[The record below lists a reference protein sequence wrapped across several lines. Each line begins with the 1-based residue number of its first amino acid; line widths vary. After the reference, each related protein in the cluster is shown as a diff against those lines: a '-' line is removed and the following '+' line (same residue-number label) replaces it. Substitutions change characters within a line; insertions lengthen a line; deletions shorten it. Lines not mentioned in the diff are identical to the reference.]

1 MSEAAVAE
9 ENTTMLKP
17 VKMEATAKYLQ
28 MLMEKSILRDNVMER
43 YLPAVRSVFDNLELR
58 QIHDKMVTEVVEDF
72 KKQKRAYAIHH
83 FRDTKTKSTYPG
95 DEAIIKGVYLE
106 VVNPIRNK
114 NIVIPMEVVHNII
127 HHQVP
132 GFLEIMRNLGDSPM
146 GETENYFEISNFLK
160 VVSDLDMPPEVYEE
174 LEAIREPIEAI
185 VNERFAAMTGA
196 EKELDLSEFENDD
209 YERERNI
216 PSLFTILKKM
226 VEWGADDIHIKPN
239 CRPIGVLRGDIV
251 AHPEFKFFMEPED
264 TLHYAYRTLTEEQI
278 LQFEE
283 TREMD
288 TSFAVPGVAR
298 FRCNCYWAQGAIGMV
313 LRLIPNDPLPTN
325 VLIIPQILKKL
336 VFERLGLVLVT
347 GQTGSGKTTT
357 LASIIEFANQNRKS
371 HVLTLENHVEYVYT
385 NKNCVFTQR
394 AVEIDSLSFPMGM
407 RAALREKPDII
418 LIGEMRDQDT
428 IIAGLKAAETGHLV
442 LSTLHTNDSV
452 QTINRLI
459 NTFPPHE
466 QEQVRLQLSETI
478 RASISQRL
486 LKRWDRPGRV
496 CSIEILLITPNARG
510 ENSRDYIRRN
520 EINELYKVIE
530 TSPYDGMQSGNMSL
544 FDFYDN
550 CVISGSDALALS
562 DDPEQMMQLMRR
574 VAGKGLD

>member
-1 MSEAAVAE
+1 MSQE
-9 ENTTMLKP
+9 ETMMRPCKLD
-17 VKMEATAKYLQ
+17 ATAAYIQ
-28 MLMEKSILRDNVMER
+28 QIFDERILRDLVQER

-58 QIHDKMVTEVVEDF
+58 QIHDQTVTEVVDEC
-72 KKQKRAYAIHH
+72 KEKVIPYGIHH
-83 FRDTKTKSTYPG
+83 FRSARNKCTHADC
-95 DEAIIKGVYLE
+95 EIIIEGVYLE

-114 NIVIPMEVVHNII
+114 NIVIPMETVHNILV
-127 HHQVP
+127 HQIP
-132 GFLEIMRNLGDSPM
+132 GYTEIMRNLGDSPM
-146 GETENYFEISNFLK
+146 GKTDVYFEVGTFLK
-160 VVSDLDMPPEVYEE
+160 VTADLDLPDEAKEE
-174 LEAIREPIEAI
+174 LLAIQGPIDYLEK
-185 VNERFAAMTGA
+185 ERFAAMTA
-196 EKELDLSEFENDD
+196 EAKELDLSEFENDE
-209 YERERNI
+209 YEKERGI
-216 PSLFTILKKM
+216 PSLFSILKKM
-226 VEWGADDIHIKPN
+226 VEWGADDIHIKASCP
-239 CRPIGVLRGDIV
+239 PIGVLRGDVV
-251 AHPEFKFFMEPED
+251 AHPDYDFFMEPED
-264 TLHYAYRTLTEEQI
+264 TQHYAFRTLSEEQI

-288 TSFAVPGVAR
+288 TSFSVPGIAR
-298 FRCNCYWAQGAIGMV
+298 FRCNVYWAQGAVGMV
-313 LRLIPNDPLPTN
+313 LRLIPNDPLPTH
-325 VLIIPQILKKL
+325 VLIVPQILKKL

-357 LASIIEFANQNRKS
+357 LASIIEFANQNRAC
-371 HVLTLENHVEYVYT
+371 HILTLENPVEYVYT
-385 NKNCVFTQR
+385 NKQSIFTQR

-478 RASISQRL
+478 KASISQRL

-510 ENSRDYIRRN
+510 DNSRDYIRRN

-530 TSPYDGMQSGNMSL
+530 TSPYDGMQTGNGSL

-562 DDPEQMMQLMRR
+562 DNPEQMNQWMRK
-574 VAGKGLD
+574 VAGKGY

>member
-1 MSEAAVAE
+1 MSQDVP
-9 ENTTMLKP
+9 NMMKP
-17 VKMEATAKYLQ
+17 QKMEATAAYLQ
-28 MLMEKSILRDNVMER
+28 QLMDESILRNLVMER
-43 YLPAVRSVFDNLELR
+43 YMPAVRSVFDNLELR
-58 QIHDKMVTEVVEDF
+58 QIHDQMVKEVVADCKD
-72 KKQKRAYAIHH
+72 KKKPYAIHH
-83 FRDTKTKSTYPG
+83 FRNTRTKPTVPG
-95 DEAIIKGVYLE
+95 DESIIEGVYLE
-106 VVNPIRNK
+106 VVNPVTNK
-114 NIVIPMEVVHNII
+114 NIVIPMEVVHNITKHRI
-127 HHQVP
+127 P
-132 GFLEIMRNLGDSPM
+132 GFKELMRNLGDSPM
-146 GETENYFEISNFLK
+146 GFTDNYFEIGNFLK
-160 VVSDLDMPPEVYEE
+160 VCGSLDLPDQVGNE
-174 LEAIREPIEAI
+174 LEAMQPDIEYI
-185 VNERFAAMTGA
+185 VNQRFASMTA
-196 EKELDLSEFENDD
+196 ATKELDLSGFQNDE
-209 YERERNI
+209 YERERNL

-226 VEWGADDIHIKPN
+226 VEWGADDIHIKAG
-239 CRPIGVLRGDIV
+239 CRPIGVMSGDITP
-251 AHPEFKFFMEPED
+251 HPDFEFFFEAED
-264 TLHYAYRTLTEEQI
+264 TQHYAYRTLSEEQI

-288 TSFAVPGVAR
+288 TSFSVPGVAR
-298 FRCNCYWAQGAIGMV
+298 FRCNVYWAQGTIGMV

-357 LASIIEFANQNRKS
+357 LASIIEFANQNRS
-371 HVLTLENHVEYVYT
+371 CHILTLENPVEYVYT
-385 NKNCVFTQR
+385 NKNSIFTQR

-478 RASISQRL
+478 RASVSQRL
-486 LKRWDRPGRV
+486 LKRWDKPGRV

-510 ENSRDYIRRN
+510 DNSRDYIRRN

-544 FDFYDN
+544 FEFYDN

-562 DDPEQMMQLMRR
+562 DNPEQMSQLMRK
-574 VAGKGLD
+574 VAGKGN

>member
-1 MSEAAVAE
+1 MSDVPD
-9 ENTTMLKP
+9 MMKP
-17 VKMEATAKYLQ
+17 QKLEATAAYLKDIFENSLLRDMVMEKYLP
-28 MLMEKSILRDNVMER
+28 L
-43 YLPAVRSVFDNLELR
+43 VRSVFGNLELR
-58 QIHDKMVTEVVEDF
+58 QIHDRVVLEVVEECKE
-72 KKQKRAYAIHH
+72 KKKPYAIHH
-83 FRDTKTKSTYPG
+83 FRHTKTKSPVPG
-95 DEAIIKGVYLE
+95 DDRFIQGVYLE

-114 NIVIPMEVVHNII
+114 NIVIPMETVHSII
-127 HHQVP
+127 HYQIP
-132 GFLEIMRNLGDSPM
+132 GFKEIMRNLGDSPM
-146 GETENYFEISNFLK
+146 GETDNYFEVGNFLK
-160 VVSDLDMPPEVYEE
+160 VVSNLDMPEAVGEE
-174 LEAIREPIEAI
+174 LTAIQADIEYI
-185 VNERFAAMTGA
+185 VNQRFASMTA
-196 EKELDLSEFENDD
+196 APKELDLSEFEQDD

-216 PSLFTILKKM
+216 PSLFTILKSM
-226 VEWGADDIHIKPN
+226 VEWGADDIHIKTD
-239 CRPIGVLRGDIV
+239 CRPIGVLRGDV
-251 AHPEFKFFMEPED
+251 VPHPEYEFFMEPED
-264 TLHYAYRTLTEEQI
+264 TQHYAFRTLSEEQI

-298 FRCNCYWAQGAIGMV
+298 FRCNVYWAQGAIGMV
-313 LRLIPNDPLPTN
+313 LRLIPNDPLPTH

-357 LASIIEFANQNRKS
+357 LASIIEFANENRKS
-371 HVLTLENHVEYVYT
+371 HILTLENPVEYVYT
-385 NKNCVFTQR
+385 NKNSVFTQR

-407 RAALREKPDII
+407 RAGLRQKPDII

-452 QTINRLI
+452 QTINRII

-562 DDPEQMMQLMRR
+562 DDPEQMNQLMRR
-574 VAGKGLD
+574 VAGKGID

>member
-1 MSEAAVAE
+1 MSQDLPDMLAPQKLDATAAYFRQLMSEH
-9 ENTTMLKP
+9 MLRDM
-17 VKMEATAKYLQ
+17 V
-28 MLMEKSILRDNVMER
+28 MEK

-58 QIHDKMVTEVVEDF
+58 QIHDQIVQEVVQECKD
-72 KKQKRAYAIHH
+72 KKKPYCIKH
-83 FRDTKTKSTYPG
+83 FRNQRTKSSVPG
-95 DEAIIKGVYLE
+95 DDSIIEGVYLE
-106 VVNPIRNK
+106 VANPITNK
-114 NIVIPMEVVHNII
+114 NIVIPMEIVHGIVN
-127 HHQVP
+127 HKMP
-132 GFLEIMRNLGDSPM
+132 GFREIMRNLGDSPL
-146 GETENYFEISNFLK
+146 GYTDQYLEIKNFMK
-160 VVSDLDMPPEVYEE
+160 VVEPLGMPDQVGDE
-174 LEAIREPIEAI
+174 LEALRPDIEEI
-185 VNERFAAMTGA
+185 VDSRFRSMTA
-196 EKELDLSEFENDD
+196 EARELDLSGFENDE
-209 YERERNI
+209 YERDREI
-216 PSLFTILKKM
+216 PSLFSILKAM
-226 VEWGADDIHIKPN
+226 VQWGADDIHIKAY
-239 CRPIGVLRGDIV
+239 CRPLGVLRGDV
-251 AHPEFKFFMEPED
+251 VPHPEFPKFLEPED
-264 TLHYAYRTLTEEQI
+264 TQHYAFRALSEEQI

-288 TSFAVPGVAR
+288 TSFSVPGVAR
-298 FRCNCYWAQGAIGMV
+298 FRCNVYWAQGTVGMV
-313 LRLIPNDPLPTN
+313 LRLIPNDPLPTH

-357 LASIIEFANQNRKS
+357 LASIIEFANQNRQS
-371 HVLTLENHVEYVYT
+371 HVLTLENPVEYVYT
-385 NKNCVFTQR
+385 NKNSVFTQR
-394 AVEIDSLSFPMGM
+394 AIEIDSLSFPMGM
-407 RAALREKPDII
+407 RAGLRQKPDII

-442 LSTLHTNDSV
+442 LSTLHTNDAV
-452 QTINRLI
+452 QTINRII

-510 ENSRDYIRRN
+510 DNSRDYIRRN

-544 FDFYDN
+544 FEFYDN

-562 DDPEQMMQLMRR
+562 DNPEQMSQWIRR
-574 VAGKGLD
+574 VAGKGIS

>member
-1 MSEAAVAE
+1 MSDVP
-9 ENTTMLKP
+9 NMMQPQKLQ
-17 VKMEATAKYLQ
+17 ATAAYLKH
-28 MLMEKSILRDNVMER
+28 LHDEAILRDKVMER
-43 YLPAVRSVFDNLELR
+43 YIPAVRSVFDNLELR
-58 QIHDKMVTEVVEDF
+58 QIHDDLVKEVVEEHKE
-72 KKQKRAYAIHH
+72 KKKPYAIRH
-83 FRDTKTKSTYPG
+83 FQKTRTKSSVPG
-95 DEAIIKGVYLE
+95 DDSIIEGVYLE
-106 VVNPIRNK
+106 VVDPIRNK
-114 NIVIPMEVVHNII
+114 NIVIPMETYHNIVN
-127 HHQVP
+127 HQIP
-132 GFLEIMRNLGDSPM
+132 GFQEIMRNLGDSPM
-146 GETENYFEISNFLK
+146 GRTDQYFEIANFMK
-160 VVSDLDMPPEVYEE
+160 VVEPLDMPDQVGDELMAIKDDIDHIVGGKFSAMEGEE
-174 LEAIREPIEAI
+174 E
-185 VNERFAAMTGA
+185 
-196 EKELDLSEFENDD
+196 ELDLSGFENDE
-209 YERERNI
+209 YEREREI
-216 PSLFTILKKM
+216 PSLYTILKEM
-226 VEWGADDIHIKPN
+226 VNWGADDIHIKAN

-251 AHPEFKFFMEPED
+251 PHPKFEKFMSAAD
-264 TLHYAYRTLTEEQI
+264 TKHYAYRTLSEEQI

-298 FRCNCYWAQGAIGMV
+298 FRCNVYWAQGTVGMV
-313 LRLIPNDPLPTN
+313 LRLIPNDPLPTH

-336 VFERLGLVLVT
+336 VFERMGLVLVT

-371 HVLTLENHVEYVYT
+371 HILTLENPVEYVYK

-442 LSTLHTNDSV
+442 LSTLHTNDAV
-452 QTINRLI
+452 QTISRLV

-478 RASISQRL
+478 RSSISQRL

-496 CSIEILLITPNARG
+496 CSIEILLMTPNARG

-530 TSPYDGMQSGNMSL
+530 TSPYDGMQTGNMSL
-544 FDFYDN
+544 FEFYDN
-550 CVISGSDALALS
+550 CVISGSDALSLS
-562 DDPEQMMQLMRR
+562 DNPEEMMQWMRR
-574 VAGKGLD
+574 VAGKGIE

>member
-1 MSEAAVAE
+1 MSQE
-9 ENTTMLKP
+9 ETMMRPCKLT
-17 VKMEATAKYLQ
+17 ATAAYLRKIFD
-28 MLMEKSILRDNVMER
+28 ERILRDMVQER

-58 QIHDKMVTEVVEDF
+58 QIHDQTVKDVVEECKE
-72 KKQKRAYAIHH
+72 KKIPYGIHH
-83 FRDTKTKSTYPG
+83 FRKARNKCTHEGCEVMID
-95 DEAIIKGVYLE
+95 GVYLE

-114 NIVIPMEVVHNII
+114 NIVIPIEVVHNILV
-127 HHQVP
+127 HQIP
-132 GFLEIMRNLGDSPM
+132 GFVEIMRNLGDSPM
-146 GETENYFEISNFLK
+146 GKTEIYFEVGNFLK
-160 VVSDLDMPPEVYEE
+160 VTSDLDLPDEAKEE
-174 LEAIREPIEAI
+174 LLAIQAPIDRI
-185 VNERFAAMTGA
+185 VNEKFASMTAA
-196 EKELDLSEFENDD
+196 EKELDLSGFENDE
-209 YERERNI
+209 YEKERGI
-216 PSLFTILKKM
+216 PSLFTILKAM
-226 VEWGADDIHIKPN
+226 VEWGADDIHIKAG

-251 AHPEFKFFMEPED
+251 PHPDFDFFMEPED
-264 TLHYAYRTLTEEQI
+264 TQHYAYRSLSEEQI

-298 FRCNCYWAQGAIGMV
+298 FRCNVYWAQGTVGLVM
-313 LRLIPNDPLPTN
+313 RLIPNDPLPTH

-357 LASIIEFANQNRKS
+357 LASIIEFANQNRAC
-371 HVLTLENHVEYVYT
+371 HILTLENPVEYVYT
-385 NKNCVFTQR
+385 NKQSVFTQR

-478 RASISQRL
+478 KASISQRL

-510 ENSRDYIRRN
+510 DNSRDYIRRN

-530 TSPYDGMQSGNMSL
+530 TSPYDGMQTGNGSL
-544 FDFYDN
+544 FEFYDN

-562 DDPEQMMQLMRR
+562 DNPEQMNQWMRQI
-574 VAGKGLD
+574 AGKGV

>member
-1 MSEAAVAE
+1 MSDVPD
-9 ENTTMLKP
+9 MMKP
-17 VKMEATAKYLQ
+17 QKLEATAAYLKDIF
-28 MLMEKSILRDNVMER
+28 ENSILRDMVMEK
-43 YLPAVRSVFDNLELR
+43 YMPAVRAVFDNLELR
-58 QIHDKMVTEVVEDF
+58 QIHDRIVKEVVEEC
-72 KKQKRAYAIHH
+72 KEKQKPYAIHH
-83 FRDTKTKSTYPG
+83 FKHTKTKSPVEG
-95 DEAIIKGVYLE
+95 DDRFIEGVYLE
-106 VVNPIRNK
+106 IVNPIRNK
-114 NIVIPMEVVHNII
+114 NIVIPMETFHSIVHYQI
-127 HHQVP
+127 P
-132 GFLEIMRNLGDSPM
+132 GFREVMRNLGDSPM
-146 GETENYFEISNFLK
+146 GETDNYFEVGSFLK
-160 VVSDLDMPPEVYEE
+160 VVSNLDMPEAVGEE
-174 LEAIREPIEAI
+174 LKAIQADIEYI
-185 VNERFAAMTGA
+185 VNDRFASMTA
-196 EKELDLSEFENDD
+196 EAKDLDLSEFENDD

-216 PSLFTILKKM
+216 PSLFVILKNM
-226 VEWGADDIHIKPN
+226 VEWGADDIHIKPG
-239 CRPIGVLRGDIV
+239 CRPIGVLRGDV
-251 AHPEFKFFMEPED
+251 VPHPEFDFFMEPED
-264 TLHYAYRTLTEEQI
+264 TEHYAFRTLSEEQI

-298 FRCNCYWAQGAIGMV
+298 FRCNVYWAQGAIGMV
-313 LRLIPNDPLPTN
+313 LRLIPNDPLPTH
-325 VLIIPQILKKL
+325 VLIVPQILKKL

-357 LASIIEFANQNRKS
+357 LASIIEFANENRKC
-371 HVLTLENHVEYVYT
+371 HILTLENPVEYVYT
-385 NKNCVFTQR
+385 NKNSVFTQR

-407 RAALREKPDII
+407 RAGLRQKPDII

-452 QTINRLI
+452 QTINRII

-562 DDPEQMMQLMRR
+562 DDPEQMNQLMRR
-574 VAGKGLD
+574 VAGKGID

>member
-1 MSEAAVAE
+1 MSREVPDMM
-9 ENTTMLKP
+9 TPQKLD
-17 VKMEATAKYLQ
+17 ATAAYLQ
-28 MLMEKSILRDNVMER
+28 QLMDESILRNMVMEK

-58 QIHDKMVTEVVEDF
+58 QIHDQIVKEVVGECKD
-72 KKQKRAYAIHH
+72 KKKPYAVHH
-83 FRDTKTKSTYPG
+83 FRNTRTKATVPG
-95 DEAIIKGVYLE
+95 DETLIEGVYLE
-106 VVNPIRNK
+106 VVNPVTNK
-114 NIVIPMEVVHNII
+114 NIVIPMETVHNITKHRI
-127 HHQVP
+127 P
-132 GFLEIMRNLGDSPM
+132 GFKEVMRNLGDSPM
-146 GETENYFEISNFLK
+146 GYTDNFFEIANFLK
-160 VVSDLDMPPEVYEE
+160 VCSSLDMPDQVGDE
-174 LEAIREPIEAI
+174 LEAIQPDIEYL
-185 VNERFAAMTGA
+185 VGSRFASMTA
-196 EKELDLSEFENDD
+196 EARELDRSGFENDE
-209 YERERNI
+209 YERERNL
-216 PSLFTILKKM
+216 PSLFTILQKM
-226 VEWGADDIHIKPN
+226 VEWGADDIHIKAG
-239 CRPIGVLRGDIV
+239 CRPIGVMSGDV
-251 AHPEFKFFMEPED
+251 TPHPEFEFFLEPED
-264 TLHYAYRTLTEEQI
+264 TQHYAYRTLSEEQI

-298 FRCNCYWAQGAIGMV
+298 FRCNVYWAQGTVGMV

-357 LASIIEFANQNRKS
+357 LASIIEFANQNRS
-371 HVLTLENHVEYVYT
+371 CHILTLENPVEYVYT
-385 NKNCVFTQR
+385 NKQSIFTQR

-478 RASISQRL
+478 RASVSQRL
-486 LKRWDRPGRV
+486 LKRWDKPGRV

-510 ENSRDYIRRN
+510 DNSRDYIRRN

-544 FDFYDN
+544 FEFYDN

-562 DDPEQMMQLMRR
+562 DNPEQMSQWMRR
-574 VAGKGLD
+574 VAGKGIA

>member
-1 MSEAAVAE
+1 MSSEVPD
-9 ENTTMLKP
+9 MMQPQKL
-17 VKMEATAKYLQ
+17 EATAAYLKK
-28 MLMEKSILRDNVMER
+28 LFDESILRNQVMER
-43 YLPAVRSVFDNLELR
+43 YLTAVRNLYDNLEIR
-58 QIHDKMVTEVVEDF
+58 QMHDKIVTEVVEEF
-72 KKQKRAYAIHH
+72 KAKKKPYCIHH
-83 FRDTKTKSTYPG
+83 FRNARTKSTVPG
-95 DEAIIKGVYLE
+95 DEAIIQGVYLE
-106 VVNPIRNK
+106 VVDPTRNK
-114 NIVIPMEVVHNII
+114 NIVIPMETYHNIVNHRI
-127 HHQVP
+127 P
-132 GFLEIMRNLGDSPM
+132 GFVEIMRNLGDSPM
-146 GETENYFEISNFLK
+146 GETINYFEVGNFLK
-160 VVSDLDMPPEVYEE
+160 VVGNLDLPDEARAE
-174 LEAIREPIEAI
+174 LEAIKPHIDYL
-185 VNERFAAMTGA
+185 VDERFRAMTAA
-196 EKELDLSEFENDD
+196 EKELDLSGFANDD
-209 YERERNI
+209 YESERNL

-226 VEWGADDIHIKPN
+226 VEWGADDIHIKAN
-239 CRPIGVLRGDIV
+239 CRPIGVLRGEV
-251 AHPEFKFFMEPED
+251 VPHPDFDFFMEPED
-264 TLHYAYRTLTEEQI
+264 TQHYAYRALSEEQI

-288 TSFAVPGVAR
+288 TSFGVPGVAR
-298 FRCNCYWAQGAIGMV
+298 FRCNVYWAQGSIGMV
-313 LRLIPNDPLPTN
+313 LRLIPNDPLPTH

-371 HVLTLENHVEYVYT
+371 HVLTLENPVEYVYT
-385 NKNCVFTQR
+385 NKNSIFTQR

-407 RAALREKPDII
+407 RAGLRQKPDII

-452 QTINRLI
+452 QTINRII

-510 ENSRDYIRRN
+510 DNSRDYIRRN

-530 TSPYDGMQSGNMSL
+530 TSAYDGMQTGNMSL
-544 FDFYDN
+544 FEFYDN
-550 CVISGSDALALS
+550 CVISGSDALAMS
-562 DDPEQMMQLMRR
+562 DNPEQMNQWIRR
-574 VAGKGLD
+574 VAGKGVS

>member
-1 MSEAAVAE
+1 MSEDDF
-9 ENTTMLKP
+9 NSLLIP
-17 VKMEATAKYLQ
+17 HRLDATAAYLKDIF
-28 MLMEKSILRDNVMER
+28 ENRILRNMVMER

-58 QIHDKMVTEVVEDF
+58 QIHDQTVTEVVEEC
-72 KKQKRAYAIHH
+72 KEERKPYAVHY
-83 FRDTKTKSTYPG
+83 FRQTENKCTVEG
-95 DEAIIKGVYLE
+95 CEAVIKGVYLE

-114 NIVIPMEVVHNII
+114 NIVIPIEVVHNII
-127 HHQVP
+127 EHRIP

-146 GETENYFEISNFLK
+146 GHTANYFEVSNFLK
-160 VVSDLDMPPEVYEE
+160 VTSDLDLPEEAKEE
-174 LEAIREPIEAI
+174 LMEIKETIDEK
-185 VNERFAAMTGA
+185 VKSRFAAVTA
-196 EKELDLSEFENDD
+196 APKALDLSGFEQDD
-209 YERERNI
+209 YEKERDI
-216 PSLFTILKKM
+216 PSLFTILKAM

-239 CRPIGVLRGDIV
+239 CRPIGVLRGDITP
-251 AHPEFKFFMEPED
+251 HPDFPKFMEPED
-264 TLHYAYRTLTEEQI
+264 TQHYAYRTLTEEQI

-298 FRCNCYWAQGAIGMV
+298 FRCNCYWSQGTVGMV

-325 VLIIPQILKKL
+325 VLIIPQMLKKL

-357 LASIIEFANQNRKS
+357 LASIIEFANQNRAS
-371 HVLTLENHVEYVYT
+371 HILTLENPVEYVYS
-385 NKNCVFTQR
+385 NKMSVFTQR

-478 RASISQRL
+478 KASISQRL
-486 LKRWDRPGRV
+486 LKRWDRPGRLA
-496 CSIEILLITPNARG
+496 SIEILLITPNARG
-510 ENSRDYIRRN
+510 DNSREYIRRN

-530 TSPYDGMQSGNMSL
+530 TSPYDGMQTGNGSL
-544 FDFYDN
+544 LEFYDN

-562 DDPEQMMQLMRR
+562 DNPEQMNQWMRR
-574 VAGKGLD
+574 IAGKGL

>member
-1 MSEAAVAE
+1 MDKEAP
-9 ENTTMLKP
+9 NLLSPQQLKF
-17 VKMEATAKYLQ
+17 TAAYMKKL
-28 MLMEKSILRDNVMER
+28 LTECVLRDNFQER
-43 YLPAVRSVFDNLELR
+43 YIKAARNITSNVDMRILHDDMVQQVVGEFKDRNSPYAVRHFKNVVNKCPIEGC
-58 QIHDKMVTEVVEDF
+58 EVPI
-72 KKQKRAYAIHH
+72 R
-83 FRDTKTKSTYPG
+83 
-95 DEAIIKGVYLE
+95 GVYLE
-106 VVNPIRNK
+106 VVNPVTNRS
-114 NIVIPMEVVHNII
+114 IVIHMETVHNII
-127 HHQVP
+127 EHQIP
-132 GFLEIMRNLGDSPM
+132 GFVEIMRNLGDSPM
-146 GETENYFEISNFLK
+146 GVTDQYLEIANFLK
-160 VVSDLDMPPEVYEE
+160 VVSPLNMPDEVAAE
-174 LEAIREPIEAI
+174 LEVIRPDIEEQ
-185 VNERFAAMTGA
+185 VNGRFRAMTTEA
-196 EKELDLSEFENDD
+196 PELDLSGFANDD
-209 YERERNI
+209 YEQGRGI
-216 PSLFTILKKM
+216 PSLFAILKKM
-226 VEWGADDIHIKPN
+226 VEWGADDIHIKAG

-251 AHPEFKFFMEPED
+251 PHPEFPIFMTAED
-264 TLHYAYRTLTEEQI
+264 TQHYAYRTLSEEQI

-298 FRCNCYWAQGAIGMV
+298 FRCNVYWSQGTIGMV
-313 LRLIPNDPLPTN
+313 LRLIPNDPLPTH

-371 HVLTLENHVEYVYT
+371 HILTLENPVEYVYT
-385 NKNCVFTQR
+385 NKFSVFTQR

-442 LSTLHTNDSV
+442 LSTLHTNDAV
-452 QTINRLI
+452 QTINRVI

-486 LKRWDRPGRV
+486 LKRWDKPGRV

-510 ENSRDYIRRN
+510 NNSRDYIRRN

-530 TSPYDGMQSGNMSL
+530 TSHYDGMQTGNMSL
-544 FDFYDN
+544 FEFFDN
-550 CVISGSDALALS
+550 CVISGNEALAVS
-562 DDPEQMMQLMRR
+562 DNPEQMTQWMRR
-574 VAGKGLD
+574 AAGKGVE

>member
-1 MSEAAVAE
+1 MSQEETMMRPCKLDVTAA
-9 ENTTMLKP
+9 
-17 VKMEATAKYLQ
+17 YLQ
-28 MLMEKSILRDNVMER
+28 QFFDERILRNVVQER
-43 YLPAVRSVFDNLELR
+43 YIPAVRSVFENLELR
-58 QIHDKMVTEVVEDF
+58 QIHDEMVTEVVTEF
-72 KKQKRAYAIHH
+72 KEKGIPYGIHY
-83 FRDTKTKSTYPG
+83 FRNTENKCTTEG
-95 DEAIIKGVYLE
+95 CEATIKGVYLE

-127 HHQVP
+127 AHGIP
-132 GFLEIMRNLGDSPM
+132 GYIEIMRNLGDSPM
-146 GETENYFEISNFLK
+146 GKTDNYFEIGNFLK
-160 VVSDLDMPPEVYEE
+160 VTSDLDLPDEAKEE
-174 LEAIREPIEAI
+174 LMAIKEPVEALVKA
-185 VNERFAAMTGA
+185 RFADVTA
-196 EKELDLSEFENDD
+196 EAKELDRSGFLHDE
-209 YERERNI
+209 YETERNI
-216 PSLFTILKKM
+216 PALFEILEKM
-226 VEWGADDIHIKPN
+226 VEWGADDIHIKAGS
-239 CRPIGVLRGDIV
+239 RPIGVMRGDV
-251 AHPEFKFFMEPED
+251 TPHPDFTFFMSPED
-264 TLHYAYRTLTEEQI
+264 TEHYAYRTLTEEQI

-298 FRCNCYWAQGAIGMV
+298 FRCNCYWAQDSIGMV

-325 VLIIPQILKKL
+325 VLIIPQMLKKL

-357 LASIIEFANQNRKS
+357 LASIIEFANQNRAC
-371 HVLTLENHVEYVYT
+371 HILTLENPVEYVYT
-385 NKNCVFTQR
+385 NKQSIFTQR

-407 RAALREKPDII
+407 RAGLRQKPDII

-496 CSIEILLITPNARG
+496 ASIEILLITPNARG
-510 ENSRDYIRRN
+510 DNSRDYIRRN

-530 TSPYDGMQSGNMSL
+530 TSPYDGMQTGNGSL
-544 FDFYDN
+544 LEFYDN
-550 CVISGSDALALS
+550 CVISGSDALAMS
-562 DDPEQMMQLMRR
+562 DNPEQMNQWMRR
-574 VAGKGLD
+574 IANKSI